1 MINFSPNSCS
11 GPWNLW
17 RTECHNGSHQSSLP
31 TPSLILPGL
40 SPFPGGDCRSRTR
53 LWFLYYSPLLFDE
66 PLQLKKRLVGMSS
79 PCYLKERKK
88 RQIYSNMYM
97 LWLNFILGLN
107 FIFLCFNLI
116 IIHYHTP
123 EQGKMKFK
131 PRIKLNYCTT
141 YTLSSLEMASVF
153 FRSFTSLLSS
163 HQWDKMV
170 WKSTQIVASK
180 KWRERGSLTAQ
191 RSRQMAGNW

>member
-1 MINFSPNSCS
+1 
-11 GPWNLW
+11 
-17 RTECHNGSHQSSLP
+17 
-31 TPSLILPGL
+31 
-40 SPFPGGDCRSRTR
+40 
-53 LWFLYYSPLLFDE
+53 
-66 PLQLKKRLVGMSS
+66 
-79 PCYLKERKK
+79 
-88 RQIYSNMYM
+88 M
-97 LWLNFILGLN
+97 LWLNLILGLK

-153 FRSFTSLLSS
+153 FFRSFTSLLSS

-170 WKSTQIVASK
+170 
-180 KWRERGSLTAQ
+180 
-191 RSRQMAGNW
+191 